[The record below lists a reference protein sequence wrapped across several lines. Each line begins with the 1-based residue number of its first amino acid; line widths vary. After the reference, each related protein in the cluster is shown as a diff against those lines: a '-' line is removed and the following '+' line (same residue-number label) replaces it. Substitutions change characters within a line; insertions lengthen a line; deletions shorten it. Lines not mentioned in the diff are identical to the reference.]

1 MSLFL
6 SNPQLNPAGLE
17 LPFTLLVLV
26 SFSDPWLP
34 LPAQE
39 EAGST
44 VSTRVEAS
52 HSPMQN
58 QYNTGMTD
66 RNNFPK

>member
-1 MSLFL
+1 LILEGTHVMSLFL

-34 LPAQE
+34 LPAQ
-39 EAGST
+39 
-44 VSTRVEAS
+44 
-52 HSPMQN
+52 
-58 QYNTGMTD
+58 YNTGMTD
-66 RNNFPK
+66 RHNFPK